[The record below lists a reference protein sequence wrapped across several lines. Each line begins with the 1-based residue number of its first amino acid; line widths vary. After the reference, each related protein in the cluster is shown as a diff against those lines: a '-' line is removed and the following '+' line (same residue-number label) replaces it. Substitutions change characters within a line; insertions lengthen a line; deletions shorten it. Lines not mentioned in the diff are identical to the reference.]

1 MLSARNYCEPDPF
14 EPRFSTLIRTP
25 LAACWCNITFRE
37 NYSEHL
43 MSATTLEIRPELKMQ
58 LDHLAEEIHRSESD
72 LANEAV
78 TLYLAQQHR
87 IIGRIQEGLAQ
98 AQRGEFV
105 TDEEMEAFFARYTD
119 SQAY

>member
-1 MLSARNYCEPDPF
+1 
-14 EPRFSTLIRTP
+14 
-25 LAACWCNITFRE
+25 
-37 NYSEHL
+37 

-58 LDHLAEEIHRSESD
+58 LDHLAEEIHRSESE

-78 TLYLAQQHR
+78 ALYLAQQRH

-98 AQRGEFV
+98 AQRGEFA

-119 SQAY
+119 PQGY

>member
-1 MLSARNYCEPDPF
+1 
-14 EPRFSTLIRTP
+14 
-25 LAACWCNITFRE
+25 
-37 NYSEHL
+37 
-43 MSATTLEIRPELKMQ
+43 MSATTVEIRPELKIQ
-58 LDHLAEEIHRSESD
+58 LDLLAEEIHRSESE

-105 TDEEMEAFFARYTD
+105 TDEEMEAFFARYT
-119 SQAY
+119 APPAI

>member
-1 MLSARNYCEPDPF
+1 
-14 EPRFSTLIRTP
+14 
-25 LAACWCNITFRE
+25 
-37 NYSEHL
+37 
-43 MSATTLEIRPELKMQ
+43 MSATTLEIRPDLKMQ
-58 LDHLAEEIHRSESD
+58 LDHLAEEIHRSGSD

-105 TDEEMEAFFARYTD
+105 TDEEMEAFFARHTD
-119 SQAY
+119 PQAY

>member
-1 MLSARNYCEPDPF
+1 
-14 EPRFSTLIRTP
+14 
-25 LAACWCNITFRE
+25 
-37 NYSEHL
+37 
-43 MSATTLEIRPELKMQ
+43 MSPTTLEIRPDLKMQ
-58 LDHLAEEIHRSESD
+58 LDHLAEEINRSESE

-105 TDEEMEAFFARYTD
+105 TDEEMEAFFARYTVP
-119 SQAY
+119 QA

>member
-1 MLSARNYCEPDPF
+1 
-14 EPRFSTLIRTP
+14 
-25 LAACWCNITFRE
+25 
-37 NYSEHL
+37 
-43 MSATTLEIRPELKMQ
+43 MSATTLEIRPDLKIQ
-58 LDHLAEEIHRSESD
+58 LDHLAEESHRSNND

-105 TDEEMEAFFARYTD
+105 TDEEMGAFFAHYTEP
-119 SQAY
+119 QA

>member
-1 MLSARNYCEPDPF
+1 
-14 EPRFSTLIRTP
+14 
-25 LAACWCNITFRE
+25 
-37 NYSEHL
+37 

-58 LDHLAEEIHRSESD
+58 LDHLAEETHRNESE

-78 TLYLAQQHR
+78 TLYLAQQRR
-87 IIGRIQEGLAQ
+87 IIGQIKEGLAQ

-119 SQAY
+119 PQA